1 MGVVSLGTDLRRE
14 DVDPALLEL
23 GPQRDDLVF
32 REVVLG
38 CERLEGTLFDR
49 PALLDLVEKLG
60 DRQINENVQFLHFLS
75 GPATAA
81 PFLQPPYGR
90 ISYNARG
97 EGRIPA
103 RAREDARSRYKLRRY
118 YLAVATDAIPTRT
131 TTTAPS
137 RSRRLTHILAAPL
150 YAAYTA
156 RLRHEVERLPLPAH
170 VAVILD
176 GNRRF
181 ASLAGLSTP
190 ADGHRMGADKLDELL
205 DWCVRLEIRQVTVW
219 ALSNENLGRS
229 EEEVSGLLDVVA
241 EKLRSLAELHGRQS
255 VRIRV
260 YGRLDD
266 FPAPLREAIRSAEE
280 ATAGNDGLR
289 LNIALGYSGRD
300 ELVDAARAL
309 VTRLASEELEPE
321 AMAARITP
329 EAIASHL
336 YTAGEPDPDLII
348 RTSGEVRLSGF
359 LPWQGAHSELYFT
372 DVYWPELRE
381 LDFLRALRTYQ
392 HRTRRF
398 GR

>member
-1 MGVVSLGTDLRRE
+1 VTA
-14 DVDPALLEL
+14 DVA
-23 GPQRDDLVF
+23 
-32 REVVLG
+32 
-38 CERLEGTLFDR
+38 
-49 PALLDLVEKLG
+49 
-60 DRQINENVQFLHFLS
+60 
-75 GPATAA
+75 
-81 PFLQPPYGR
+81 
-90 ISYNARG
+90 
-97 EGRIPA
+97 PA
-103 RAREDARSRYKLRRY
+103 RTTSSA
-118 YLAVATDAIPTRT
+118 PTGT
-131 TTTAPS
+131 
-137 RSRRLTHILAAPL
+137 RRLSHLLAAPVYRL
-150 YAAYTA
+150 YTN

-176 GNRRF
+176 GNRRW
-181 ASLAGLSTP
+181 ASLAGLDAP
-190 ADGHRMGADKLDELL
+190 MHGHRAGADKLDELL
-205 DWCVRLEIRQVTVW
+205 DWCVRLGIGQVTVW

-229 EEEVSGLLDVVA
+229 EEEVSGLLGVVA

-255 VRIRV
+255 MRIRV

-266 FPAPLREAIRSAEE
+266 LPDTLREAIRAAEN

-300 ELVDAARAL
+300 ELVDATRAL
-309 VTRLASEELEPE
+309 VKRLASEQLDPG
-321 AMAARITP
+321 AMAERITP
-329 EAIASHL
+329 EAIAGHL

-392 HRTRRF
+392 HRRRRF